1 MPRVSRKQA
10 DLNREIIVEAATR
23 LFRER
28 GLHGISVVDV
38 MGAAGLTHGGF
49 YGHFESKEA
58 LAQEACSRAF
68 SHSLE
73 RWKQKIDDSGDQLS
87 ARASIITPYLS
98 AANRDNPGESCPV
111 TAFAGDMCHEATE
124 SGLHQTYTQG
134 LEALLQMLTPLMGA
148 DQPEANRQ
156 RALVD
161 YSLMV
166 GALTLARATRG
177 DALSDEILDAARA
190 FLTVDD
196 TTQKPVTPTL

>member
-38 MGAAGLTHGGF
+38 MAAAGLTHGGF

-58 LAQEACSRAF
+58 LAKEASGRAF
-68 SHSLE
+68 EQSAE
-73 RWKQKIDDSGDQLS
+73 RWKERIAAHDDNEA
-87 ARASIITPYLS
+87 ARRSLIEPYLS
-98 AANRDNPGESCPV
+98 VASRDNPGESCPV
-111 TAFAGDMCHEATE
+111 AAFAGDMCHEAAD
-124 SGLHQTYTQG
+124 SGLRQTFMEGIDRLLKSYG
-134 LEALLQMLTPLMGA
+134 SLLDSGDAEA
-148 DQPEANRQ
+148 DRQ
-156 RALVD
+156 RALVE

-177 DALSDEILDAARA
+177 DAVSDEILDAART
-190 FLTVDD
+190 FLTA
-196 TTQKPVTPTL
+196 QGSSN

>member
-10 DLNREIIVEAATR
+10 DLNREIIAEAATR

-28 GLHGISVVDV
+28 GLHGISVADV

-49 YGHFESKEA
+49 YGHFDSKEA

-68 SHSLE
+68 EQSAQ
-73 RWKQKIDDSGDQLS
+73 RWQDKIDESTDKHT
-87 ARASIITPYLS
+87 ARRAIVEPYLS
-98 AANRDNPGESCPV
+98 PANRDNPGESCPV
-111 TAFAGDMCHEATE
+111 AAFVGDMCHEANE

-134 LEALLQMLTPLMGA
+134 LETLLQTFSSLMES
-148 DQPEANRQ
+148 DNPDTNRQ
-156 RALVD
+156 AALVQ

-177 DALSDEILDAARA
+177 EPLSDEILDAARA
-190 FLTVDD
+190 FLMA
-196 TTQKPVTPTL
+196 QH